1 MADSM
6 PKEKGEPE
14 TDENYFCHIIIP
26 VKDYRRSKV
35 FFERVFGWRVEALTG
50 TNTMDILPPSGKG
63 PSAELNSEEVVI
75 PSIYTSDID
84 RKLELIEEHGGK
96 VIRRRTPIGE
106 APRYGYYALFE
117 DPCGNKMTL
126 YQKNRTNSIH

>member
-1 MADSM
+1 LADSM
-6 PKEKGEPE
+6 LKEKGEPE

-26 VKDYRRSKV
+26 AKDYRRSKV

-50 TNTMDILPPSGKG
+50 TNTMDVLPPSGKG
-63 PSAELNSEEVVI
+63 PSAELNSEEEVVI
-75 PSIYTSDID
+75 PSIYTSNID

-96 VIRRRTPIGE
+96 ALRRRTPIGE
-106 APRYGYYALFE
+106 DSRYGYYALFE

-126 YQKNRTNSIH
+126 YQRKQN